1 VKQILG
7 LPSEVQTYALM
18 PIGYPQ
24 GKFGPIKR
32 RPVSEVTYL
41 DNYGNHWKG

>member
-1 VKQILG
+1 VKAILG
-7 LPSEVQTYALM
+7 LPPEVHTYALM

-32 RPVSEVTYL
+32 RPVNEVAYL
-41 DNYGNHWKG
+41 DKYGSHWKG